1 MIAFNIVSMICFKLV
16 SASSSSSSSTEH
28 ARQLVG
34 RSLEMEKADLLA
46 ADLVTGWWFYQ
57 RSNDM
62 EEEKKKKVGTV
73 SGELA
78 LSGCVCKQITLIV
91 IIDDFM
97 FTLSP

>member
-1 MIAFNIVSMICFKLV
+1 
-16 SASSSSSSSTEH
+16 
-28 ARQLVG
+28 
-34 RSLEMEKADLLA
+34 MEKADWLA

-57 RSNDM
+57 RSNDE
-62 EEEKKKKVGTV
+62 EEEKKKIGTV

-78 LSGCVCKQITLIV
+78 LSGCVYRLNTLIV

>member
-1 MIAFNIVSMICFKLV
+1 
-16 SASSSSSSSTEH
+16 
-28 ARQLVG
+28 
-34 RSLEMEKADLLA
+34 MEKADWLA

-57 RSNDM
+57 RSNDEEE
-62 EEEKKKKVGTV
+62 EEEKMKKIGTV

-78 LSGCVCKQITLIV
+78 LSGCVYRQSTLIV

>member
-1 MIAFNIVSMICFKLV
+1 
-16 SASSSSSSSTEH
+16 
-28 ARQLVG
+28 
-34 RSLEMEKADLLA
+34 MEKADWLA

-57 RSNDM
+57 RSNDEE
-62 EEEKKKKVGTV
+62 EEEKKKIGTV

-78 LSGCVCKQITLIV
+78 LSGCVYRQSTLIV

>member
-1 MIAFNIVSMICFKLV
+1 MFDGRLV
-16 SASSSSSSSTEH
+16 
-28 ARQLVG
+28 ARDG
-34 RSLEMEKADLLA
+34 EGGLA

-57 RSNDM
+57 RSND
-62 EEEKKKKVGTV
+62 EEEKKKKKIGTV

-78 LSGCVCKQITLIV
+78 LSGCVYRQSTLIV

>member
-1 MIAFNIVSMICFKLV
+1 
-16 SASSSSSSSTEH
+16 
-28 ARQLVG
+28 
-34 RSLEMEKADLLA
+34 MEKADWLA

-57 RSNDM
+57 RSND
-62 EEEKKKKVGTV
+62 EEEKKIGTV

-78 LSGCVCKQITLIV
+78 LSGCVYREITLIA